1 MAKKFQT
8 PIAPPSLS
16 SDPAAGVMGSI
27 YYNTEINALK
37 YYDGAAWRP
46 ISSGG
51 GGGGGTSVEIDSAY
65 YNQPEDG
72 VLLYNTTTN
81 NLAVSYE
88 NVWRELAYRTQ
99 FDSPIDG
106 GDSSTQESEWDLILD
121 GGESD
126 NNSFLNAYY

>member
-16 SDPAAGVMGSI
+16 SDPAVGVMGSI

-51 GGGGGTSVEIDSAY
+51 GGGGGTVEIESVY

-88 NVWRELAYRTQ
+88 NVCR
-99 FDSPIDG
+99 
-106 GDSSTQESEWDLILD
+106 
-121 GGESD
+121 
-126 NNSFLNAYY
+126 